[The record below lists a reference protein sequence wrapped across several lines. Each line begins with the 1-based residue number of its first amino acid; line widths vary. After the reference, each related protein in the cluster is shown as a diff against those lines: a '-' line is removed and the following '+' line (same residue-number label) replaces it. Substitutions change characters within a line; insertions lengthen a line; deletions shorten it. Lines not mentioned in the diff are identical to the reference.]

1 MPTLRAP
8 LVAAL
13 ATTLCV
19 LGTAVPSGEPA
30 PSAVRA
36 ALARLVTAGGA
47 PGAALLGEDPSGTR
61 YRTAGAALGR
71 DDHFRAGSVTKS
83 FVATVVLQLAA
94 EGRLGLDDTVE
105 RYLPGLVRGH
115 GNDGR
120 HLTLRSLLSHT
131 SGLFNYTA
139 DTTVP
144 VPVTADE
151 VIRTAL
157 AHSPGRPGR
166 YSYANTNY
174 VLLGLI
180 IEAVTGHPYAVEA
193 QRRILTPL
201 HLTGTSFPGAR
212 TQLPEPHSR
221 AYAPDGRDVTDLD
234 PRQAGASGEL
244 ISTLADLSSFYAAL
258 LGGALLP
265 PAQRRELLDTTATLG
280 VYGLGVYPQRLD
292 CGLTVWG
299 HNGHIA
305 GSFVRAATTSD
316 GRHTLVFRVNTD
328 ALTDPSLELA
338 LLDAEFC
345 PKSGA
350 LSASAAPPAPAPP
363 SRPVPAPPSRPVPAP
378 PSRPV
383 PAPPSRSVPPPAPG
397 PSPAR

>member
-1 MPTLRAP
+1 MPTLRAL

-19 LGTAVPSGEPA
+19 LGTAAPSGEPA
-30 PSAVRA
+30 PTAERT

-47 PGAALLGEDPSGTR
+47 PAAALLSEGPSGTR
-61 YRTAGAALGR
+61 YRTAGAVLGR

-144 VPVTADE
+144 VPLTPHE

-157 AHSPGRPGR
+157 AHSPGRLGR
-166 YSYANTNY
+166 YAYANTNY
-174 VLLGLI
+174 VLLGLV
-180 IEAVTGHPYAVEA
+180 IEAVTGHPYAVET
-193 QRRILTPL
+193 QRRIITPL

-212 TQLPEPHSR
+212 TTLPEPHSR
-221 AYAPDGRDVTDLD
+221 AYAPDGRDVTDID

-244 ISTLADLSSFYAAL
+244 ISTLADLSRFYAAL

-265 PAQRRELLDTTATLG
+265 AAQRRELLDTTATLG
-280 VYGLGVYPQRLD
+280 LYGLGVYPQRLG
-292 CGLTVWG
+292 CGVTVWG
-299 HNGHIA
+299 HNGHIQ
-305 GSFVRAATTSD
+305 GSYVRAATTTD
-316 GRHTLVFRVNTD
+316 GRHTLVFRANTD
-328 ALTDPSLELA
+328 GLTDPSLELA

-345 PKSGA
+345 PESGTA
-350 LSASAAPPAPAPP
+350 PVSTAPPVSEAGSVPRAVPP
-363 SRPVPAPPSRPVPAP
+363 SAPV
-378 PSRPV
+378 
-383 PAPPSRSVPPPAPG
+383 